1 VGRVEGLRDR
11 QNKVWRP
18 LLAIAALAGRD
29 WAARAR
35 RAAVAL
41 AAGETSDEPRSAC
54 SCSAGGYGVWLAYG
68 LTIRSIPLIVVDA
81 IGLVCGGVTLALALH
96 LRGSLLAPSTWSC
109 PSSPDRKSTP
119 EATTTAACA
128 I

>member
-1 VGRVEGLRDR
+1 
-11 QNKVWRP
+11 VWRP

-41 AAGETSDEPRSAC
+41 AAGETSDEPSLGLLLL
-54 SCSAGGYGVWLAYG
+54 GGWLRGLARVR